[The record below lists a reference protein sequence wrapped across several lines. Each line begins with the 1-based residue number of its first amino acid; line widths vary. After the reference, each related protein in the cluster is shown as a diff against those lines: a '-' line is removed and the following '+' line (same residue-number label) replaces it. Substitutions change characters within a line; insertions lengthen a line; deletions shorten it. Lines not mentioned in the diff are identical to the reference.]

1 MRVLT
6 LRFMILLRSRGRLVI
21 RADTSLVMPIEMIG
35 LDVADLILDAVIGLR
50 YGAQILDEGHGKLYP
65 LVPGDR
71 PAPLYFS
78 FALKRT
84 L

>member
-1 MRVLT
+1 LT
-6 LRFMILLRSRGRLVI
+6 LRFMILLRSRGRLMVG
-21 RADTSLVMPIEMIG
+21 ADTSLMMPVEMIG
-35 LDVADLILDAVIGLR
+35 LDVADLILDAGTGLR
-50 YGAQILDEGHGKLYP
+50 YWAQVLDGGHGKLYP

-71 PAPLYFS
+71 PAPLYFF